1 MAKCPILF
9 ERAGSREYTM
19 TMAQK
24 TLYLAFLDTAS
35 KHPDKAAL
43 MHKGRSGKYESIT
56 YRYLDD
62 LVVALATELV
72 HLGIEKG
79 DRIAIFA
86 YHGPEWV
93 MADLAAARA
102 GAIVVPLYHTLTA
115 ASARH
120 ILRVSG
126 CKLAFV
132 ENRRLLSK
140 VEQIRDDLPAL
151 KSVVVFDPEGIDAGR
166 DCRSFDDVIKAGKDA
181 VRTREAPDW
190 PPLSADD
197 TATII
202 FTSGTTGNPK
212 GVMLSHRN
220 ILTTAYAAIERFKI
234 NPADT
239 FLSFLPVSHV
249 FEKTCGFYAMLLA
262 GVTIAYAQD
271 LSTIT
276 KDIREI
282 RPTIILVVPRIVQ
295 GAYQAI
301 RRKLLKA
308 SPLQRALVRRGT
320 LALAK
325 YSSLRRRGRRI
336 PLGLRIRHYFYDR
349 AVAARFR
356 KIAGGR
362 VRAIVSGGA
371 PLDRRLS
378 EIAVAMGL
386 NIVEGYG
393 LTEAAPLVSANTV
406 EDNAIGTVGKPFK
419 HLEVRIG
426 EDHEILVRGPN
437 VMKGY
442 YNDPEA
448 TARAIDAE
456 GWLHTGDQGK
466 FNPGGH
472 LLITGRLKELI
483 VTSHGKNVAQFP
495 IELRINSSR
504 YIRQSMLCGDNQKNI
519 TALIVPEK
527 DAVEQFARQC
537 GLAARTYT
545 ALLATAEVR
554 DLIAGQIEQA
564 TPHLAD
570 HERITR
576 FTLLPE
582 PFTIENDLLTPTL
595 KLRRARIAERYRN
608 EIASMYK

>member
-1 MAKCPILF
+1 MWTILLGQP
-9 ERAGSREYTM
+9 GSRESTM
-19 TMAQK
+19 TRPHK
-24 TLYLAFLDTAS
+24 TLYLAFLDTAL
-35 KHPDKAAL
+35 KHPDKPAL
-43 MHKGRSGKYESIT
+43 MHKARGGKYESIT
-56 YRYLDD
+56 YRDLDG
-62 LVVALATELV
+62 LVIALATELTR
-72 HLGIEKG
+72 LGIGKG

-86 YHGPEWV
+86 YHGPGWV

-102 GAIVVPLYHTLTA
+102 GAIVVPLFHTLAA

-120 ILRVSG
+120 ILGLSG

-132 ENRRLLSK
+132 ENKRLLSK
-140 VEQIRDDLPAL
+140 VEQIRSDLPAL
-151 KSVVVFDPEGIDAGR
+151 KNIVVFDPEGVDAGK
-166 DCRSFDDVIKAGKDA
+166 DLWSFDDIISAGGDA
-181 VRTREAPDW
+181 VRNAAVPDW
-190 PPLSADD
+190 PSLSADD

-212 GVMLSHRN
+212 GVKLSHRN
-220 ILTTAYAAIERFKI
+220 ILTTACAAIERFRLSS
-234 NPADT
+234 ADI

-271 LSTIT
+271 LSTIA

-282 RPTIILVVPRIVQ
+282 RPTIILVVPRIIR
-295 GAYQAI
+295 GAYEAVQ
-301 RRKLLKA
+301 RKLLKA
-308 SPLQRALVRRGT
+308 PALQRVLVRRGT
-320 LALAK
+320 LVLAK
-325 YSSLRRRGRRI
+325 YSSLRRRGKRI
-336 PLGLRIRHYFYDR
+336 PLGLRLRYYFYDR

-362 VRAIVSGGA
+362 IRAIVSGGA
-371 PLDRRLS
+371 PLERRLS
-378 EIAVAMGL
+378 EIVIAMGL

-406 EDNAIGTVGKPFK
+406 EDNAIGTVGKPFE
-419 HLEVRIG
+419 HLDVRIG
-426 EDHEILVRGPN
+426 ENCEILVRGPN

-456 GWLHTGDQGK
+456 GWLHTGDQGRLDA
-466 FNPGGH
+466 GGH
-472 LLITGRLKELI
+472 LVITGRLKELI
-483 VTSHGKNVAQFP
+483 VTSHGKNVAQLP
-495 IELRINSSR
+495 IERRINSSR
-504 YIRQSMLCGDNQKNI
+504 YIRQSMLCGDNQKSI

-527 DAVEQFARQC
+527 VAVEQFARRC
-537 GLAARTYT
+537 GLPARAYRD
-545 ALLATAEVR
+545 LLATREVR

-570 HERITR
+570 YERITR

-582 PFTIENDLLTPTL
+582 PFTIDNELLTPTL
-595 KLRRARIAERYRN
+595 KLRRARIADRYTD
-608 EIASMYK
+608 EIASMYE